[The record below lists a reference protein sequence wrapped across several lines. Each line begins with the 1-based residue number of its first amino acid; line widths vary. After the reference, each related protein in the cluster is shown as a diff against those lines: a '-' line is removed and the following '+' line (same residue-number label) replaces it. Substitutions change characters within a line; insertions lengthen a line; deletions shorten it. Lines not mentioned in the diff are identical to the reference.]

1 MQNNG
6 TKIIKPLGGHK
17 QVPFLEWFLI
27 TESQRKALPSFFI
40 IIFTYLKN
48 NTTKLELIHVK
59 ILYLVIKSP

>member
-1 MQNNG
+1 M
-6 TKIIKPLGGHK
+6 
-17 QVPFLEWFLI
+17 FLFEEGMI

-40 IIFTYLKN
+40 IIFTYIKN